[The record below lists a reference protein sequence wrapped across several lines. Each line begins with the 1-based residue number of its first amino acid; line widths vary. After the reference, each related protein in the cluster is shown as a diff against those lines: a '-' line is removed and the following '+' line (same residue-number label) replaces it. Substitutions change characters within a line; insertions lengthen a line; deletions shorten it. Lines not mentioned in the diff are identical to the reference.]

1 MNLLKRFGFFSV
13 GLVMGII
20 ILIFFLGGKRASCDY
35 SPNDRTLKNIRIK
48 ERIFSEKAYY
58 FFEQNNIDTSAVNII
73 LKDGN
78 VNFSKSKTQAEP
90 CRIYYI
96 EGETESGNIEL
107 QIENCDQ
114 TATIQ
119 NVKEID

>member
-1 MNLLKRFGFFSV
+1 
-13 GLVMGII
+13 MGII

-48 ERIFSEKAYY
+48 ERIFSEEALI
-58 FFEQNNIDTSAVNII
+58 FFEKNNLDTSAVDYI
-73 LKDGN
+73 LNDGS

-90 CRIYYI
+90 CRIYFI

-107 QIENCDQ
+107 QIENCDK